1 MDIEEFRLQFID
13 ELRFNAEHEGT
24 EPEHQ
29 FIEKTLAD
37 LEEIGELND
46 PIPMSVELRG
56 ARNRIL
62 AFDAYS
68 YDDAD
73 GALVLIAS
81 DFSNQR
87 DIPPTL
93 TNTRIEELYARMLNF
108 IDESVKGNISK
119 YCDDSDPALIIANE
133 FRKKIGKGMLST
145 DILRFKFLIVSNA
158 TLSKQVKNLSKP
170 DFLERPVELN
180 VWTLE
185 RFYQTFASNSSEIIE
200 INTSDFDCEGIQCL
214 KANLGDDADYDA
226 YLGIVPGKF
235 LADIYLKYGSKLLQG
250 NIRAFLSVRGKVN
263 KGIRD
268 TIINHPENFFTF
280 NNGIAIVARS
290 VSFSDDGTLITSL
303 KDPQI
308 INGGQTTASLANAI
322 IKKEARHGM
331 DNLYVP
337 MKLTVLNVE
346 NDMSE
351 EQVEQYN
358 GITKTIS
365 QCANCQNP
373 VSDADFFSNHPFHVI
388 MEQLSRKVMA
398 PPVDG
403 NPYQT
408 IWFYERSRGK
418 WEQEQMKLTVA
429 QKKKFCEM
437 HPKNQVIKKEKLAKC
452 YNTILM
458 NPHQVCQSSAINFN
472 RFASV
477 IEKLYEEQRD
487 TINEEFFKR
496 CVSSVI
502 LFDSLDSLVGKASWY
517 PKGGNKAQIVP
528 YAISKLMTLIPKNYD
543 LDWQYIWQKQSLY
556 PELAEELLKLSYVT
570 HIFLMEQ
577 AGGGIVRTISRTQTV
592 WKNFQEVNYQ
602 LGDKF
607 IATLMSKEESKA
619 IEQSAKKS
627 HRFNSSIDMTVDV
640 YNLGPKYWLQIYND
654 LMKESVL
661 SYGDCSFIKGISDY
675 LANGKL
681 PSAAQCKRLLKII
694 EKAEEKGYILP
705 TT

>member
-87 DIPPTL
+87 DVPPTL
-93 TNTRIEELYARMLNF
+93 TNTRIEELYARMQNF

-145 DILRFKFLIVSNA
+145 EILRFKFLIVSNA

-577 AGGGIVRTISRTQTV
+577 AGGGIVRTISRTLAV

-627 HRFNSSIDMTVDV
+627 HRFNSSIDMTVEV

-661 SYGDCSFIKGISDY
+661 SYGDCSFIKGIADY